1 MAVAPELFVSDHAL
15 AALSAMQ
22 SILLG
27 IRPAHPFQ
35 TAAFRYGPKLHAGNL
50 GMKTLDPSDF
60 WYRGQYQNA
69 NDSDDISVAH
79 GFNYH
84 QV

>member
-1 MAVAPELFVSDHAL
+1 
-15 AALSAMQ
+15 
-22 SILLG
+22 
-27 IRPAHPFQ
+27 
-35 TAAFRYGPKLHAGNL
+35 
-50 GMKTLDPSDF
+50 MKTLDPSDF

-84 QV
+84 QVRSMHTIGFVGIAAGSDGHAVATGSRVGLARRVLLSRVLLILE